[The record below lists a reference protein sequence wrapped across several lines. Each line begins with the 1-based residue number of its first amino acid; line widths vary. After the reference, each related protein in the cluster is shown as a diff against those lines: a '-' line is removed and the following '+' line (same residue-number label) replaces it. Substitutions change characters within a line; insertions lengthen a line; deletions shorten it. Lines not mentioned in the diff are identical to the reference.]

1 MDFVGILSTVEIRVP
16 IYMVICYLAAISV
29 CLLLSRIRA
38 GLALSFFFV
47 FYVGYLH
54 NRTLLVEAMKG
65 SIVGIGIYA
74 GLGLVIIIFAV
85 VSLFSSSK

>member
-47 FYVGYLH
+47 FYAGYLH

-85 VSLFSSSK
+85 VSLFSSPK

>member
-1 MDFVGILSTVEIRVP
+1 MDFVGILSAVEIRVP
-16 IYMVICYLAAISV
+16 IYVGICYLAVISV
-29 CLLLSRIRA
+29 CVLLSRIKV

-65 SIVGIGIYA
+65 SIIGIGIYA
-74 GLGLVIIIFAV
+74 SLGFVILIFAIL
-85 VSLFSSSK
+85 SLFSSPK

>member
-1 MDFVGILSTVEIRVP
+1 MDFVGILSAVEIRVP
-16 IYMVICYLAAISV
+16 IYMVICYLAVISV
-29 CLLLSRIRA
+29 CVLLSRIKV

-65 SIVGIGIYA
+65 SIIGIGIYA
-74 GLGLVIIIFAV
+74 SLGFVILIFAIL
-85 VSLFSSSK
+85 SLFSSPK